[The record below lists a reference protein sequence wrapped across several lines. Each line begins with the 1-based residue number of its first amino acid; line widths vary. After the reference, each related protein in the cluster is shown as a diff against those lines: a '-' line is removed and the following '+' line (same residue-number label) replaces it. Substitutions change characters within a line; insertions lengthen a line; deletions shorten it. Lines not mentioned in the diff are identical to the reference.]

1 MRMCLYMAVFLIIIL
16 PIMVIG
22 IYIAKKDILNF
33 RIQNINNSDRL
44 VDDKED
50 SNEIIY
56 TPILQYIN
64 VEYIAGLK
72 GISKEIKVHCYL
84 MKEGILFTYNKY
96 SIDNKLINIEQLIE
110 WHSIIDVDI
119 QTEKHI
125 QDNVNL
131 GNLVLFGVLAF
142 GMNKQMKV
150 IEKEYIVLSIKNFDN
165 SIYNI
170 ILYCDD
176 YIQELYDTIERY
188 INLNPS
194 NDMLKTENNPTKE
207 DDIYIQIK
215 KLGNLKESNLITEEE
230 FIEKKKLLLDK
241 IK

>member
-1 MRMCLYMAVFLIIIL
+1 MAVFLIIIL
-16 PIMVIG
+16 PIMIIG
-22 IYIAKKDILNF
+22 IFIAKKDILDFKMTNKH
-33 RIQNINNSDRL
+33 NSDHL
-44 VDDKED
+44 VED
-50 SNEIIY
+50 SENNNEKIY

-64 VEYIAGLK
+64 IEYIAGLK

-96 SIDNKLINIEQLIE
+96 SIDNNFINIEQLIE

-125 QDNVNL
+125 QNNVKL

-142 GMNKQMKV
+142 GMNKKMKV
-150 IEKEYIVLSIKNFDN
+150 IETEYIVLSIKHFDN
-165 SIYNI
+165 SVYNI

-194 NDMLKTENNPTKE
+194 NDMLKTENKPTKE

-215 KLGNLKESNLITEEE
+215 KLGNLKENNLITEEE